1 MPPLPKEHGA
11 WVMLSVP
18 LLLGAWGVHAALTP
32 TFLLIVATLAAFCA
46 QNLVRLWLRKR
57 TSHRD
62 LGWLALF
69 AVIGLAAIAPLL
81 LQVPRW
87 QDFAVLGGVAVLFLA
102 VQGVLLL
109 IPARKRLDRSLWGE
123 LAAIPALTLPG
134 PAACALAMP
143 LGIKALVVWGLS
155 IAFFASGVFAV
166 KLVLASARFRKGLTN
181 KERWGIGWPHVLYH
195 ALLLVGL
202 LLLRSPWLALAFLPA
217 LIRAVLTYVQ
227 LDGKLPPL
235 KKVGMREAALALWF
249 GIIAT
254 LAL

>member
-1 MPPLPKEHGA
+1 
-11 WVMLSVP
+11 MLSVP
-18 LLLGAWGVHAALTP
+18 VLLGAWVLHAGWVP
-32 TFLLIVATLAAFCA
+32 TMLLIVAVLAAFCA

-69 AVIGLAAIAPLL
+69 AGIGLVALVPLL

-87 QDFAVLGGVAVLFLA
+87 QDFVVLGGLAVAFLA

-134 PAACALAMP
+134 PAACALVAP
-143 LGIKALVVWGLS
+143 LGTKAWVVWGLS

-166 KLVLASARFRKGLTN
+166 KLVLASAKFRKGLTSR
-181 KERWGIGWPHVLYH
+181 ERWGIGWPHVLYH
-195 ALLLVGL
+195 ALLFVGL
-202 LLLRSPWLALAFLPA
+202 VLLRSLWLGIAFLPA
-217 LIRAVLTYVQ
+217 LVRAILTYVR
-227 LDGKLPPL
+227 LDGTLPPL

>member
-18 LLLGAWGVHAALTP
+18 LLLGAWVVHAALVP
-32 TFLLIVATLAAFCA
+32 TVLLIVATLAAFCA

-57 TSHRD
+57 TTHQD

-69 AVIGLAAIAPLL
+69 AVIGLAALVPLL
-81 LQVPRW
+81 LWVPRW
-87 QDFAVLGGVAVLFLA
+87 QDFAALGVLAIAFLTM
-102 VQGVLLL
+102 QGFLLL
-109 IPARKRLDRSLWGE
+109 IPAKKRLDRSLWGE

-143 LGIKALVVWGLS
+143 LGSKALLVWGLS

-166 KLVLASARFRKGLTN
+166 KLVLASAKFRKGLTS
-181 KERWGIGWPHVLYH
+181 KERWQLGWPHVTYH
-195 ALLLVGL
+195 LLLALGMITL
-202 LLLRSPWLALAFLPA
+202 HSPWLAIAFLPA
-217 LIRAVLTYVQ
+217 LLRAVLTYVQ

-235 KKVGMREAALALWF
+235 KKVGMREAALAVWF
-249 GIIAT
+249 GCIAALT
-254 LAL
+254 L